1 MRADSYSRRRF
12 ETNTYSVP
20 QSYAR
25 QQLVLRA
32 YVDKIEV
39 WAGKELIATHP
50 RSYGKGEEHLGPRHY
65 LKALERKPRALK
77 KSVSFF
83 AAIPVPAR
91 PIHFVRKAN
100 PTFYTQS
107 LYLSLIG

>member
-83 AAIPVPAR
+83 SAIPEPAR
-91 PIHFVRKAN
+91 PI
-100 PTFYTQS
+100 
-107 LYLSLIG
+107 